1 MFLTNRSVLNKNEF
15 TRLID
20 PKQINLFVCRP
31 LHGLKPPFQS
41 FELDSFSWRM
51 YRALCYKVVVDLN
64 LYVKKGKKKNL
75 RSNPVRT
82 MFGTC

>member
-64 LYVKKGKKKNL
+64 LYVKKGKKK
-75 RSNPVRT
+75 T
-82 MFGTC
+82 